1 MAQHISSPSA
11 LDQLLASTT
20 YVVVDFYADWCPPCR
35 AIAPIFNSLATQHSL
50 EGKLQFAKV
59 NVDEVRQL
67 VMTYGITAMPTF
79 LFFKDGTP
87 VEINSHTVIRGADR
101 QALVAAV
108 EQMSKLAQSS
118 DN

>member
-1 MAQHISSPSA
+1 MAQHISSSSA

-67 VMTYGITAMPTF
+67 AMTYGITAMPTF
-79 LFFKDGTP
+79 LFFKDGSQ
-87 VEINSHTVIRGADR
+87 VEINSHTAICGADR

-108 EQMSKLAQSS
+108 EQMSKLVQSS

>member
-1 MAQHISSPSA
+1 MAHHISSPSA

-20 YVVVDFYADWCPPCR
+20 YVIVDFYADWCPPCR
-35 AIAPIFNSLATQHSL
+35 AIAPIFNSLATQHFL

-67 VMTYGITAMPTF
+67 VMTYGITAMPSF
-79 LFFKDGTP
+79 LFFKDGTL
-87 VEINSHTVIRGADR
+87 VKINSHTVIRGADR

-108 EQMSKLAQSS
+108 EQMSKLAQLS